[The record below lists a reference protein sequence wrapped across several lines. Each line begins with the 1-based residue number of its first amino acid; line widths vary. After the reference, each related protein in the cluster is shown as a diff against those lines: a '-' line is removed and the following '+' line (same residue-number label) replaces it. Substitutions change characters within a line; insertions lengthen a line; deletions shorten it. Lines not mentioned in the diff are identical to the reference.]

1 MLWFH
6 PLLQMAAIILSF
18 YVLRLGIARFTTQHL
33 HRRQPFAWKHHVRLG
48 EVVLAI
54 WFLGLVGG
62 FVMVRY
68 TWHAF
73 FITGMHARIAVL
85 MVPLIIIGLVSGI
98 YLDRYKKR
106 RLVLPFIHGLNNL
119 LLVLLAVAQIFY
131 GLGIVWIYVLGW

>member
-6 PLLQMAAIILSF
+6 PLLQLAAILLSF
-18 YVLRLGIARFTTQHL
+18 YVLKLGIARFKSQHL
-33 HRRQPFAWKHHVRLG
+33 KQRQPFDWKLHVRLG

-54 WFLGLVGG
+54 WSLGLVGG
-62 FVMVRY
+62 FVLVRY
-68 TWHAF
+68 TWHAA

-106 RLVLPFIHGLNNL
+106 RLMLPFIHGLNNL
-119 LLVLLAVAQIFY
+119 FLVLLAVAQIFY

>member
-6 PLLQMAAIILSF
+6 PLLQFAAILLSF
-18 YVLRLGIARFTTQHL
+18 YVLRLGIARFQTQHL
-33 HRRQPFAWKHHVRLG
+33 HRRQPFAWKRHVQLG
-48 EVVLAI
+48 EVVMII
-54 WFLGLVGG
+54 WLLGMIGG

-106 RLVLPFIHGLNNL
+106 RLVLPLIHGLNNL